1 MTISLW
7 QVLII
12 AGMFFVAF
20 VPALTALFSRKA
32 KGGKKAVWVVLS
44 LALSWVGY
52 LVFYFAAVRSSPGL
66 SRE

>member
-1 MTISLW
+1 MAISLW

-20 VPALTALFSRKA
+20 VPALTALLSRKA
-32 KGGKKAVWVVLS
+32 RGGKKVVWVVLS

-52 LVFYFAAVRSSPGL
+52 LAFYFAVVRPSPGL
-66 SRE
+66 ARE

>member
-12 AGMFFVAF
+12 AAMFFVVF

-32 KGGKKAVWVVLS
+32 RGGRKAVWVMLS

-52 LVFYFAAVRSSPGL
+52 LVFYFAAVRSQ
-66 SRE
+66 E